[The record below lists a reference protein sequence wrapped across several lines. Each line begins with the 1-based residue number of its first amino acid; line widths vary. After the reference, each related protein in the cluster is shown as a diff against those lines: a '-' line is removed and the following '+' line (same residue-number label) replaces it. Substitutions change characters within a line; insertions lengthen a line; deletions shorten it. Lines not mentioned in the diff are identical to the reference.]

1 MIGFAIAA
9 RVRRPEPD
17 SRRSA
22 VNAPNGPLS
31 IARGVRSLLREDS
44 ARKTEALGHLREAR
58 IALQRVEKRRIDSGR
73 AGEKRDVREDHVRNA
88 KKASTQRKSK
98 SMEKK

>member
-58 IALQRVEKRRIDSGR
+58 IALQRVEKRRHLEVRHVARTLVERALQVDERVIDFAESSVDD
-73 AGEKRDVREDHVRNA
+73 RD
-88 KKASTQRKSK
+88 
-98 SMEKK
+98 